1 MKLGWIGL
9 GYMGVPMAKNLINAG
24 YSTAVYNR
32 TRDKELELLELGA
45 ESMLPDQMVSE
56 CDIIFTM
63 LSDDEAVKDV
73 YTGCNGLVSDDYS
86 GKLIVNM
93 STISATTS
101 KEMSD
106 ACKAKGIR
114 YLEAPVSG
122 SVKPAIDGTLIILV
136 GGDASDLKVADPMF
150 EIMGKLTMFMGEVGQ
165 GALAKLA
172 INYYLGVQMQS
183 LAETV
188 LFAEKNGISKEDML
202 KIVND
207 GACGSAI
214 SNIKT
219 APILN
224 NEFPA
229 AFPLKHLLKDIRLAN
244 EAGLDFPLM
253 QPLHEQFKKANE
265 ELGEEDIAAI
275 IKSL

>member
-1 MKLGWIGL
+1 
-9 GYMGVPMAKNLINAG
+9 
-24 YSTAVYNR
+24 
-32 TRDKELELLELGA
+32 
-45 ESMLPDQMVSE
+45 
-56 CDIIFTM
+56 
-63 LSDDEAVKDV
+63 
-73 YTGCNGLVSDDYS
+73 
-86 GKLIVNM
+86 
-93 STISATTS
+93 
-101 KEMSD
+101 
-106 ACKAKGIR
+106 
-114 YLEAPVSG
+114 
-122 SVKPAIDGTLIILV
+122 
-136 GGDASDLKVADPMF
+136 
-150 EIMGKLTMFMGEVGQ
+150 
-165 GALAKLA
+165 
-172 INYYLGVQMQS
+172 
-183 LAETV
+183 
-188 LFAEKNGISKEDML
+188 ML